1 MTSQREQGDPAEFAA
16 ALPISAQGSWASRKA
31 RAQGNPGCYTRPPA
45 GLHKYHRQNRH
56 EKGMHGG
63 DRSRWEES
71 EKEYKQ
77 MYYTEL
83 S

>member
-45 GLHKYHRQNRH
+45 GLINVTVKTDMKRGCMGETVLDGKNLR
-56 EKGMHGG
+56 KSTSKCTT
-63 DRSRWEES
+63 RN
-71 EKEYKQ
+71 
-77 MYYTEL
+77 
-83 S
+83 